1 MGNKNSKN
9 ERKIEKLFDELINEL
24 SLYSSNFMI
33 KTEAMLLLDKFQ
45 EGNLVT
51 KDFDKIV
58 SLLSSYPPNHLS
70 PENIIRSREIV
81 KEIRKLIF

>member
-1 MGNKNSKN
+1 MGSKNSKV

-33 KTEAMLLLDKFQ
+33 KSEAMLLLDKFH
-45 EGNLVT
+45 ERNLST
-51 KDFDKIV
+51 KDMDKIV
-58 SLLSSYPPNHLS
+58 YLLSSFPPNHLS

>member
-1 MGNKNSKN
+1 MGNKNSKVN
-9 ERKIEKLFDELINEL
+9 KIEKLFDQLINEL

-33 KTEAMLLLDKFQ
+33 KSEAMLLLDKFQ
-45 EGNLVT
+45 EGELSI

-58 SLLSSYPPNHLS
+58 NLLSFYPPNHLS

-81 KEIRKLIF
+81 KEIKLIL